1 MMVIDAQD
9 IARDRTAPGRGDR
22 WWRRNGLA
30 LALLAPP
37 TLLLFVFIVVPAL
50 SLLWTALT
58 DYSPGLDP
66 NFVGIRNFVSLVGN
80 PGFQAAAIRNIVY
93 VVVVVGLQLLVGLG
107 IAVLLDNHLPFRA
120 LWMAILIAPFAVS
133 PIVAVVSWKYL
144 LDPSYGLANY
154 IFSVLGLPSVPW
166 LANPVTSMIA
176 VVIVAV
182 WKGFPFIA
190 IILFA
195 ALRSVPFEL
204 KEAARIDGASTLQV
218 FWLVTLPL
226 IVPAISVVALFET
239 IFAVREFDI
248 IQTMTGG
255 GPGGSTSLFSHYLYR
270 TAFGNFDFGR
280 GAAIGWIMLAVT
292 LVLAFAI
299 IWRTYKNMYN
309 TQRGAPDDS

>member
-1 MMVIDAQD
+1 MIDRRGL
-9 IARDRTAPGRGDR
+9 ARSRGTGDRGGR

-30 LALLAPP
+30 LALLAPT
-37 TLLLFVFIVVPAL
+37 TLLLVAFIVVPAF

-66 NFVGIRNFVSLVGN
+66 NFVGIRNFVSLVDN
-80 PGFQAAAIRNIVY
+80 PSFQVVAIRNIAY
-93 VVVVVGLQLLVGLG
+93 VVVVVSLQLLVGLG
-107 IAVLLDNHLPFRA
+107 IAILLDNQLPLRA

-195 ALRSVPFEL
+195 ALRSVPVEL
-204 KEAARIDGASTLQV
+204 KEAARIDGASTFQI
-218 FWLVTLPL
+218 FWSVKLPL
-226 IVPAISVVALFET
+226 IVPAISIVALFET

-255 GPGGSTSLFSHYLYR
+255 GPGGSTALFSHYLYR
-270 TAFGNFDFGR
+270 TAFGNFDFGM
-280 GAAIGWIMLAVT
+280 GAAVGWIMLAVT

-299 IWRTYKNMYN
+299 IWRTYKNMYD
-309 TQRGAPDDS
+309 TQGSTK